1 MRSVFVWMSPI
12 ERFSFIVIKY
22 PKSISG
28 RFLVVLAGI
37 KDVIAFDV
45 YVDVADLVLG
55 TTGLYRY
62 KRTKLMKPFGWP
74 CFV

>member
-12 ERFSFIVIKY
+12 ERFSFIVTKY
-22 PKSISG
+22 PKSIAG
-28 RFLVVLAGI
+28 RFLMVLAGI
-37 KDVIAFDV
+37 KDMIAFDV
-45 YVDVADLVLG
+45 YVDGADLVLG
-55 TTGLYRY
+55 TTGLYRH